1 VIVCVGVGPG
11 SLDYLTALG
20 RQLISDAEVVAGFDT
35 VLDLATP
42 VIREDATRVG
52 MNYRDQ
58 TAKLAEVAELH
69 HAGKRC
75 VVAFMG
81 DIHFSGF
88 QFLERVE
95 LACGHQVE
103 TVPGISSAQI
113 MASRGRVCFDET
125 TFLTFH
131 RRGDV
136 EPFKRHLIHALQDGR
151 NAIVIPRPWD
161 FMPRDVAA
169 YCLEHGVDGSRPVE
183 VWEALTQRE
192 ASWAGRLGDCT
203 AEFSDL
209 SIMLIRAP
217 VEFPS
222 QLESA
227 ESGARVDEA
236 GSEEAKVQEA
246 GA

>member
-1 VIVCVGVGPG
+1 MIICTGIGPG
-11 SLDYLTALG
+11 HLQYLTALG
-20 RQLISDAEVVAGFDT
+20 QQLLSEAEVVAGFDT
-35 VLDLATP
+35 VLDLVAP
-42 VIREDATRVG
+42 LIRTDAVRIG

-58 TAKLAEVAELH
+58 TARLEEVAALH

-81 DIHFSGF
+81 DVHFSGF

-95 LACGHQVE
+95 LACGHRVD

-136 EPFKRHLIHALQDGR
+136 QPFKRHLIHALEDGR

-161 FMPRDVAA
+161 FMPRDIAA
-169 YCLEHGVDGSRPVE
+169 YCLEHGIDGALPAE
-183 VWEALTQRE
+183 VWEALTQHE
-192 ASWAGRLGDCT
+192 ASWSGRLDECT

-217 VEFPS
+217 AEFPS
-222 QLESA
+222 QLDSP
-227 ESGARVDEA
+227 ESGALV
-236 GSEEAKVQEA
+236 GSA
-246 GA
+246 

>member
-1 VIVCVGVGPG
+1 MIVCIGIGPG

-20 RQLISDAEVVAGFDT
+20 KQLIEDAEVVAGFDT
-35 VLDLATP
+35 VLDLVSP
-42 VIREDATRVG
+42 VIREDAVRVG

-58 TAKLAEVAELH
+58 IAKLGEVAALH
-69 HAGKRC
+69 HAGNRC

-81 DIHFSGF
+81 DVHFSGF

-95 LACGHQVE
+95 LACGHRVD

-136 EPFKRHLIHALQDGR
+136 QPFKRHLIHALEDGR

-161 FMPRDVAA
+161 FMPREIAA
-169 YCLEHGVDGSRPVE
+169 YCLEHGVDGARPAE
-183 VWEALTQRE
+183 VWEALTQDE
-192 ASWAGRLGDCT
+192 ASWSGRLDECT

-217 VEFPS
+217 AMFPS
-222 QLESA
+222 QLDSP
-227 ESGARVDEA
+227 ESGALA
-236 GSEEAKVQEA
+236 GRA
-246 GA
+246 

>member
-1 VIVCVGVGPG
+1 MIICTGIGPG
-11 SLDYLTALG
+11 HLQYLTALG
-20 RQLISDAEVVAGFDT
+20 QQLLSEAEVVAGFDT
-35 VLDLATP
+35 VLDLVAPLIQT
-42 VIREDATRVG
+42 DAVRIG

-58 TAKLAEVAELH
+58 TARLEEVAALH

-81 DIHFSGF
+81 DVHFSGF

-95 LACGHQVE
+95 LACGHRVD

-136 EPFKRHLIHALQDGR
+136 QPFKRHLIHALEDGR

-161 FMPRDVAA
+161 FMPRDIAA
-169 YCLEHGVDGSRPVE
+169 YCLEHGIDGARPAE
-183 VWEALTQRE
+183 VWEALTQHE
-192 ASWAGRLGDCT
+192 ASWSGRLDECT

-209 SIMLIRAP
+209 SIMLIRTPA
-217 VEFPS
+217 EFPS
-222 QLESA
+222 QLDSP
-227 ESGARVDEA
+227 ESGALA
-236 GSEEAKVQEA
+236 GSA
-246 GA
+246 

>member
-1 VIVCVGVGPG
+1 MIIYTGIGPG
-11 SLDYLTALG
+11 HLQYLTALG
-20 RQLISDAEVVAGFDT
+20 QQLLSEAEVVAGFDT
-35 VLDLATP
+35 VLDLVAP
-42 VIREDATRVG
+42 LIRTDAVRIG

-58 TAKLAEVAELH
+58 TARLEEVAALH

-81 DIHFSGF
+81 DVHFSGF

-95 LACGHQVE
+95 LACGHRVD

-113 MASRGRVCFDET
+113 MASRGHVCFDET

-136 EPFKRHLIHALQDGR
+136 QPFKRHLIHALEDGR

-161 FMPRDVAA
+161 FMPRDIAA
-169 YCLEHGVDGSRPVE
+169 YCLEHGIDGARPAQ
-183 VWEALTQRE
+183 VWEALTQHE
-192 ASWAGRLGDCT
+192 ASWSGRLDECT

-217 VEFPS
+217 AEFPS
-222 QLESA
+222 QLDSS
-227 ESGARVDEA
+227 ESGALA
-236 GSEEAKVQEA
+236 GSA
-246 GA
+246 